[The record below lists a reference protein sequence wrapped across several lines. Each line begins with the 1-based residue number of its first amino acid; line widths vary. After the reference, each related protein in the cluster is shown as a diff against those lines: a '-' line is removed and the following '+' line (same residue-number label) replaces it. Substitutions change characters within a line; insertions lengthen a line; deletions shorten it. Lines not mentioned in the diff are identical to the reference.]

1 MRHLPCTILAVV
13 LMTAI
18 MTFMTVSLAQEDK
31 SEKTKMIEIQ
41 LKNDTT
47 ILVAPEGKLLPEG
60 NATMF
65 AVIGAV
71 DEPVVIMFKGDT
83 VIKAHIEKICFEA
96 GKAYFGW
103 FYTPNTKVD
112 EIHING
118 ARITLPK

>member
-1 MRHLPCTILAVV
+1 MKLLLRNILTVLLIAATLTPCLAK
-13 LMTAI
+13 
-18 MTFMTVSLAQEDK
+18 EDK

-41 LKNDTT
+41 LKNNTT

-65 AVIGAV
+65 AVIGAL
-71 DEPVVIMFKGDT
+71 DEPVVVMFRGDKT
-83 VIKAHIEKICFEA
+83 IKAEIEKICFEA

-103 FYTPNTKVD
+103 FYAPSISVD

-118 ARITLPK
+118 ARITLPD